1 MKNLQK
7 MSRENLKSIK
17 GGLRQCPLD
26 GDCGPGYCCSKG
38 ACRPFSGASPTTYL
52 CDAPLN

>member
-7 MSRENLKSIK
+7 VTRESLKTIK
-17 GGLRQCPLD
+17 GGLRQCPID